1 MPRTSRATLAQRPE
15 RIRFVDKEKRTVA
28 MNPAVYA
35 RLLAVAEQERRS
47 ISAQIEC
54 FIEESLDRRDQGARG
69 KATPSS

>member
-47 ISAQIEC
+47 ISAQIEV
-54 FIEESLDRRDQGARG
+54 FIEESLDRRDQAQSQGAS
-69 KATPSS
+69 PE

>member
-47 ISAQIEC
+47 ISAQIEV
-54 FIEESLDRRDQGARG
+54 FIEESLDRRDRAQSQGAS
-69 KATPSS
+69 PE